1 MSDNLKK
8 EPSLAF
14 GGQALIEG
22 VMIRSQRHMVACVRK
37 PNKEIVTDIKH
48 LTPYSEKHKILGLP
62 FFRGIVNMAESLYL
76 GIKGLMFS
84 ANTALE
90 DENIKGEGVDG
101 KSAEK
106 ITFGIGEIALL
117 AVGVVGIM
125 AVFFLVPF
133 LLSTWLGLPAGSVAF
148 NLAEAIIRLAMFVTY
163 LSVISLWGEY
173 KRVLMYHGAE
183 HKAIHAHEAGA
194 PMDIEHVRCFSRL
207 HPRCG
212 TSFLFIV
219 LIISIVLFT
228 IMPNMGFA
236 INLSYRWLLIPVIA
250 GISYELLR
258 LSGKYKDSPITKVL
272 VSPGLA
278 FQRLTT
284 KEPTDDMLEVSI
296 KAVTEVNKLM
306 CSTLQEKNKHVLN
319 QGQNPNLNAL

>member
-22 VMIRSQRHMVACVRK
+22 VMIRSRKHMVSCVRN
-37 PNKEIVTDIKH
+37 PRKEIVVDIK
-48 LTPYSEKHKILGLP
+48 PINPISEKYKVLGWP
-62 FFRGIVNMAESLYL
+62 FFRGIVNMVESLYV
-76 GIKGLMFS
+76 GMQAMINS
-84 ANTALE
+84 ATTAFE
-90 DENIKGEGVDG
+90 FEGEGG
-101 KSAEK
+101 KPEK
-106 ITFGIGEIALL
+106 IEFGYAEIGLL
-117 AVGVVGIM
+117 VAAVAGIM

-133 LLSTWLGLPAGSVAF
+133 LLSTWLNLKGIVF
-148 NLAEAIIRLAMFVTY
+148 NLVEAVIRLGMFVSY
-163 LSVISLWGEY
+163 LSAISLWGQY

-183 HKAIHAHEAGA
+183 HKAIHAHEAGV
-194 PMDIEHVRCFSRL
+194 PMDVEHAKVFSRL

-228 IMPNMGFA
+228 LMPNLGFA
-236 INLSYRWLLIPVIA
+236 INLAYRLLLIPVIA

-258 LSGKYKDSPITKVL
+258 LSAKYKNSPVTKVL
-272 VSPGLA
+272 IAPGLA
-278 FQRLTT
+278 FQHLTT

-296 KAVTEVNKLM
+296 KAVTEVNRLI
-306 CSTLQEKNKHVLN
+306 CSTLQDK
-319 QGQNPNLNAL
+319 A

>member
-1 MSDNLKK
+1 MSDSLKK

-22 VMIRSQRHMVACVRK
+22 VMIRSRKHMVCCVRN
-37 PNKEIVTDIKH
+37 PRKEIVVDIKPV
-48 LTPYSEKHKILGLP
+48 TPYAEKHKVLGWP
-62 FFRGIVNMAESLYL
+62 FFRGIVNMIENLYL
-76 GIKGLMFS
+76 GMTAIWNS
-84 ANTALE
+84 ASVAFELE
-90 DENIKGEGVDG
+90 GEQGEP
-101 KSAEK
+101 EK
-106 ITFGIGEIALL
+106 LEFGYKEIALL
-117 AVGVVGIM
+117 VAGVAGIM

-133 LLSTWLGLPAGSVAF
+133 LLSTWLKLSGVLFILV
-148 NLAEAIIRLAMFVTY
+148 EAVIRLGMFIGY
-163 LSVISLWGEY
+163 LSAISLWGQY

-194 PMDIEHVRCFSRL
+194 PMDVEHVKHFSRL

-228 IMPNMGFA
+228 LMPNLGFA
-236 INLSYRWLLIPVIA
+236 INLSYRLLLIPVIT

-258 LSGKYKDSPITKVL
+258 LSAKFQDSPVTKAL
-272 VSPGLA
+272 IAPGLA

-296 KAVTEVNKLM
+296 KAVTE
-306 CSTLQEKNKHVLN
+306 TLTLIHQTKMLETT
-319 QGQNPNLNAL
+319 G